1 MSVVNG
7 HSDFFSIKQPK
18 RTSVVLPEPVDADTV
33 SWKSIRP
40 TNSYE
45 TVRKMF
51 IQEQKKRKYA
61 EYKRQQMAEIQET
74 GGSG

>member
-1 MSVVNG
+1 M
-7 HSDFFSIKQPK
+7 
-18 RTSVVLPEPVDADTV
+18 PEPIDVETV

-51 IQEQKKRKYA
+51 IQEQKKRKYN
-61 EYKRQQMAEIQET
+61 EFKRQQAEEQ
-74 GGSG
+74 

>member
-1 MSVVNG
+1 MSVAIDPN
-7 HSDFFSIKQPK
+7 DFFSLKPPK
-18 RTSVVLPEPVDADTV
+18 RPSAALPVEENLENV

-51 IQEQKKRKYA
+51 ILDQKKRKFA
-61 EYKRQQMAEIQET
+61 DYKRQ
-74 GGSG
+74 

>member
-1 MSVVNG
+1 MSVASDPN
-7 HSDFFSIKQPK
+7 DFFSLKPPK
-18 RTSVVLPEPVDADTV
+18 RPSATALPPEEDLENV

-51 IQEQKKRKYA
+51 I
-61 EYKRQQMAEIQET
+61 
-74 GGSG
+74 

>member
-1 MSVVNG
+1 MSVASDPN
-7 HSDFFSIKQPK
+7 DFFSLKPPK
-18 RTSVVLPEPVDADTV
+18 RPSAVLPLEENLENV

-51 IQEQKKRKYA
+51 I
-61 EYKRQQMAEIQET
+61 
-74 GGSG
+74 